1 MRKKLLTDEERY
13 KNKLEYIK
21 SYIKKTY
28 VLQVGLKKDRDQD
41 IIDWLEAIPT
51 GNKRDYIREL
61 IRNDMKLKLQKG
73 TN

>member
-1 MRKKLLTDEERY
+1 MRNKILTDEQRY

-21 SYIKKTY
+21 SYVKRTY

-41 IIDWLEAIPT
+41 IIDWIDTIPT

-61 IRNDMKLKLQKG
+61 IRNDMKLKKE